1 VKRRTAQK
9 IYTPGTWRRLWERF
23 RGEDVA
29 VFDSPEP
36 LPVLVVRF
44 PRTRQGAEALESLRS
59 AWMQLLTV
67 MDPKPTEFYAEV
79 LRELPRMVAV
89 RFQERNPG
97 GVLGHA
103 CPRGL
108 ESPETRRLAAE
119 TGSPVGEIDL
129 AWKLIRQWQ
138 PRPLA
143 ALAAGPEAITQG
155 DLQYRVAL
163 LTVLFHELE
172 HLAFPDRSEQ
182 QVRSRSDA
190 FYQAALEAGSREVG
204 GAYGFRQGV

>member
-1 VKRRTAQK
+1 
-9 IYTPGTWRRLWERF
+9 
-23 RGEDVA
+23 
-29 VFDSPEP
+29 
-36 LPVLVVRF
+36 
-44 PRTRQGAEALESLRS
+44 
-59 AWMQLLTV
+59 
-67 MDPKPTEFYAEV
+67 
-79 LRELPRMVAV
+79 MVAV

-108 ESPETRRLAAE
+108 ESPETKRLAAE

-143 ALAAGPEAITQG
+143 ALAAGSQATTQG

-190 FYQAALEAGSREVG
+190 FYQAALEAGIREAG